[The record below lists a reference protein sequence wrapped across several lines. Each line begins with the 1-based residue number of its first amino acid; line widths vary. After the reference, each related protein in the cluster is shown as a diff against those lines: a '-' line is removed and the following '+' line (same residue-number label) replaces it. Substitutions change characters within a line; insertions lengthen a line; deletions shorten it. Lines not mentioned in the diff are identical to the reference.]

1 MGRSEDGRKQR
12 SRVDRIKN
20 QCTICGTQMGE
31 DRASW
36 GLVWA
41 SGDHGVCNSCLNQI
55 RTLGKPIR
63 SSGTARPSRD
73 PS

>member
-31 DRASW
+31 DQASW

-41 SGDHGVCNSCLNQI
+41 SGDHGVCRSCLSQI
-55 RTLGKPIR
+55 RALGKPIR
-63 SSGTARPSRD
+63 GSETTQPPSDSS
-73 PS
+73 